1 MAAQERIAFYGST
14 PAYKGV
20 LDSIGMGELQ
30 GELNTMSKQGR
41 WKEMGTL
48 ITDDMINAFG
58 VMGEPQEIAPE
69 MLRRYGGFVD
79 RTSASFPVSNEEQRA
94 AIIDALRAG

>member
-1 MAAQERIAFYGST
+1 
-14 PAYKGV
+14 
-20 LDSIGMGELQ
+20 MGDLQ

-58 VMGEPQEIAPE
+58 VMGEPEEIAPE
-69 MLRRYGGFVD
+69 MLRRYGGYVD

-94 AIIDALRAG
+94 AIIEALRAG

>member
-30 GELNTMSKQGR
+30 PELNAMSKQGR

-48 ITDDMINAFG
+48 ISDDMINAFG
-58 VMGEPQEIAPE
+58 VMGEPHDIAPE
-69 MLRRYGGFVD
+69 MLSRYGGFVD